1 MFSSLSI
8 PCCCGRA
15 LYLELILSC
24 AHFLGDALG
33 GGIANPEFQQFLEIS
48 NFPGNAGQKQK
59 NKRKKRPGGRGTT
72 KFGRGSSGEK
82 DGLEGRVHE
91 DK

>member
-1 MFSSLSI
+1 MNLNTI
-8 PCCCGRA
+8 
-15 LYLELILSC
+15 
-24 AHFLGDALG
+24 LGDALG
-33 GGIANPEFQQFLEIS
+33 GGIADPEFQQFLEIS
-48 NFPGNAGQKQK
+48 NFPGNAGQKKK
-59 NKRKKRPGGRGTT
+59 NKGKKRPGGRGTT

>member
-1 MFSSLSI
+1 MNRKGDRSKRKVLS
-8 PCCCGRA
+8 A
-15 LYLELILSC
+15 
-24 AHFLGDALG
+24 FLGDALG
-33 GGIANPEFQQFLEIS
+33 GLIADPEFLQFLEIS
-48 NFPGNAGQKQK
+48 KNLNFPGNAGVTKTE

>member
-1 MFSSLSI
+1 MEGI
-8 PCCCGRA
+8 ARA
-15 LYLELILSC
+15 GGKRLPAGHQHS
-24 AHFLGDALG
+24 LGDSDLL
-33 GGIANPEFQQFLEIS
+33 IILWHYHLSVPIFFQEMPDK
-48 NFPGNAGQKQK
+48 NRK